1 MLNPNTILY
10 FIYEDEDEDED
21 GGGGLRVKIERER
34 ENNGKW
40 KQSKGSCN
48 EDAVTDRRRSLAQ
61 TTHQVHHSLGPY
73 SPCCSIP
80 HRPKGTAPTFSS
92 LLFSSNS
99 LYPFFSIFLIGI
111 SVCLFISFQGTKHP
125 EILIITSI
133 SGHSF
138 ANNNLNKLIIRLS

>member
-21 GGGGLRVKIERER
+21 GSGCLRVKIDRERER
-34 ENNGKW
+34 IMGNGSRARGVVMKTLLLIGGALLLKRLTKSTTRW
-40 KQSKGSCN
+40 DHTRLVAQSLTGQK
-48 EDAVTDRRRSLAQ
+48 V
-61 TTHQVHHSLGPY
+61 
-73 SPCCSIP
+73 P
-80 HRPKGTAPTFSS
+80 HPPS

-99 LYPFFSIFLIGI
+99 LYPFFSIFLICI

-138 ANNNLNKLIIRLS
+138 ANNNLNKLIIHLS